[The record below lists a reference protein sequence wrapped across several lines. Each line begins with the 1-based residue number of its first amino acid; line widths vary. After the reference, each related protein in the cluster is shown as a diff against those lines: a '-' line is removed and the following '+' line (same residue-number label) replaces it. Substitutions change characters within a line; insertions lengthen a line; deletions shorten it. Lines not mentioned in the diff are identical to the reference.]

1 MGGTNL
7 QYVEKSKVLGVT
19 IDENLTFSHHAKAV
33 LKSCWYAWYQVSD
46 KTTRKRGLNTSSLSI
61 LFKTIVLTKLLYAS
75 PIWLDKN
82 LDIFKDFMSKVLLR
96 ITGAQFHPTK
106 ELKEVLV
113 GIPPLKLLQ
122 EQITIKF
129 MLKCLSQGDDVAGR
143 ILQVEGSPS
152 HPFYNHTRLTK
163 EFLQH
168 VNGLD
173 SRLSRISL
181 TMFDKDQFVYTKE
194 KILEYTC
201 MKWDSHLK
209 ENFTNIRKDDPFNL
223 EPLQSDEY
231 LFGFI
236 NCLNLFKEPLF
247 KRHDKRM
254 ENTNLTDFLHGHS
267 LRFQDFTYSVLKA
280 NKDVHVPLC
289 LECTTNPDSPH
300 HQLFECPNLQSEA
313 RSSLA
318 MSIGSLET
326 NFHLPIIF
334 HTGISRAT
342 NMTILENGAISP
354 ACSICE
360 TRKDFKKLV
369 QYVCEQS
376 DFQDELLSR

>member
-1 MGGTNL
+1 
-7 QYVEKSKVLGVT
+7 
-19 IDENLTFSHHAKAV
+19 
-33 LKSCWYAWYQVSD
+33 
-46 KTTRKRGLNTSSLSI
+46 
-61 LFKTIVLTKLLYAS
+61 
-75 PIWLDKN
+75 
-82 LDIFKDFMSKVLLR
+82 
-96 ITGAQFHPTK
+96 
-106 ELKEVLV
+106 
-113 GIPPLKLLQ
+113 
-122 EQITIKF
+122 
-129 MLKCLSQGDDVAGR
+129 
-143 ILQVEGSPS
+143 
-152 HPFYNHTRLTK
+152 
-163 EFLQH
+163 
-168 VNGLD
+168 
-173 SRLSRISL
+173 
-181 TMFDKDQFVYTKE
+181 
-194 KILEYTC
+194 
-201 MKWDSHLK
+201 
-209 ENFTNIRKDDPFNL
+209 
-223 EPLQSDEY
+223 
-231 LFGFI
+231 
-236 NCLNLFKEPLF
+236 
-247 KRHDKRM
+247 M